1 MTVTCPACGA
11 EADAGA
17 RFCATCGTSL
27 AATCP
32 NCGAETAPGASFCA
46 ACGTSL
52 TPHEAVTETRAAEER
67 KVVSVL
73 FADLAGFTERTER
86 SDPEDVRARLTIYH
100 KTAREQVEAHGGRV
114 EKLMG
119 DGVFAVFGVPAAHED
134 DPERA
139 VRAALRLQEAI
150 ELLNEDDPD
159 LELSVRI
166 AITTGEAIIQLD
178 AGDQDRETIIGDVVN
193 TASRLEAIA
202 PTGGIVVDERTYLA
216 SRADIAFDDLD
227 AVDLKGKADATA
239 IWLAT
244 GARARQ
250 GVAVEELHKG
260 PFVGRNA
267 ELAVL
272 VDSLDRTIAGQTVQL
287 VTVMGEPGAGKSRLL
302 HEFKAVLD
310 TRTDTMWWK
319 QGRCLPYGEGIT
331 FWALGEIVKAQAGIL
346 ETDTEADADRKLRH
360 AVVTLIEDPAQEEWI
375 VSRLSLLAGGTGE
388 DQQIEQGEL
397 FSAWSRF
404 FEAMAQRHP
413 LVMVVEDIHWADE
426 ALLDFIEYV
435 AEWAVDVPILLIA
448 AARPELLSNRPTWGG
463 GIRNSATISLA
474 PLANDDAALLLA
486 ALLDRAVLPAETQ
499 QLILERAGGNP
510 LYVTELVRLAA
521 DSDLLDEAG
530 RIEDLALPDSVQA
543 IIAARLDLLSTQEKE
558 LLQAAAVIGK
568 VFWSGALAALRP
580 SAHSATAL
588 RELVRREMIRP
599 IRDASM
605 RGQEE
610 YSFVHALVRDVSYGQ
625 IARDDRAEMHQAAAT
640 WIEAVSGE
648 RGVDIAELL
657 AYHLGEALTLT
668 SDPDADL
675 RAWAYRV
682 LMQAGERARSLN
694 PTHGALYYLK
704 AVDAAE
710 SNADRAEA
718 LLWAGQLSQD
728 DVDQAEQ
735 WLEESLALYREA
747 GDPEG
752 QAGALTQMSR
762 WAWWRGETERS
773 DDQIHEAITLLEAR
787 PDTEAK
793 AEALVNNVGKLFLRG
808 LDAEA
813 LVAADRAAS
822 VVDAAGTAEDQ
833 IKLLSLRGAA
843 LANSGSSDEGLEDM
857 ATAMGIADDRNFS
870 SQSVTIRNNL
880 ATLTH
885 HLRSPQD
892 ALAMINEAID
902 LAEERRLPRSAE
914 WLRFTKSEILIWT
927 GDWEESVALAR
938 EVILADDER
947 GGSQAGM
954 GARSHIGLI
963 QHYQGVEHPAVDWA
977 DVVDN
982 AREVQDQQVI
992 APIIGIAVT
1001 MAYDAG
1007 DEAGATRLADEYN
1020 QTATDV
1026 YRTWFLPWA
1035 TGPLAQLGDSDR
1047 ISTLLEGSPVIGS
1060 HAKVGRA
1067 RAEGHLAQAGGDLD
1081 QAGRRFLDAVAI
1093 ADEFGRTVDATLA
1106 RIDAARVLTD
1116 DRLAPTIEAAR
1127 KEAQRMGASRL
1138 LAQLDEI
1145 EGITSSEATG
1155 A

>member
-1 MTVTCPACGA
+1 M
-11 EADAGA
+11 
-17 RFCATCGTSL
+17 
-27 AATCP
+27 
-32 NCGAETAPGASFCA
+32 CGAETAPGAAFCA
-46 ACGTSL
+46 SCGTSL
-52 TPHEAVTETRAAEER
+52 TPQEAVTETRAVEER

-100 KTAREQVEAHGGRV
+100 KTARQQVEAHGGRV

-119 DGVFAVFGVPAAHED
+119 DGVFAIFGVPAAHED

-150 ELLNEDDPD
+150 AVLNEDDPD
-159 LELSVRI
+159 LALSVRV
-166 AITTGEAIIQLD
+166 AVTTGEAIVQLD
-178 AGDQDRETIIGDVVN
+178 ADDQDRETIIGDVVN

-202 PTGGIVVDERTYLA
+202 PPGGIVVDERTYLA
-216 SRADIAFDDLD
+216 SRADISFEDLD
-227 AVDLKGKADATA
+227 TVDLKGKADATA

-244 GARARQ
+244 GARARH
-250 GVAVEELHKG
+250 GVAVEERHKG
-260 PFVGRNA
+260 PFVGRST

-272 VDSLDRTIAGQTVQL
+272 VDSLDRTIAAKTVQL
-287 VTVMGEPGAGKSRLL
+287 VTIMGEPGAGKSRLL

-346 ETDTEADADRKLRH
+346 ETNSETDADRKLRH
-360 AVVTLIEDPAQEEWI
+360 AVVTLIDDPTQAEWV
-375 VSRLSLLAGGTGE
+375 VSRLALLAGGTGE

-404 FEAMAQRHP
+404 FEAMAHRHP
-413 LVMVVEDIHWADE
+413 LVMVVEDIHWADQ

-435 AEWAVDVPILLIA
+435 AEWAVDVPILLVA
-448 AARPELLSNRPTWGG
+448 AARPELLSSRPSWGG

-474 PLANDDAALLLA
+474 PLANDDAAVLLA

-521 DSDLLDEAG
+521 DADLLDEAG
-530 RIEDLALPDSVQA
+530 KIEELALPDSVQA
-543 IIAARLDLLSTQEKE
+543 IIAARLDLLDTEEKE
-558 LLQAAAVIGK
+558 LLQAAAVMGK

-580 SAHSATAL
+580 SAHSAPTV

-605 RGQEE
+605 QGQEE
-610 YSFVHALVRDVSYGQ
+610 YSFVHALVRDVAYGQ

-648 RGVDIAELL
+648 RGVDVAELL
-657 AYHLGEALTLT
+657 AYHLGEALSLT
-668 SDPDADL
+668 TDPDAEL
-675 RAWAYRV
+675 RARAYRV
-682 LMQAGERARSLN
+682 LMQAGERARGLN
-694 PTHGALYYLK
+694 PTQGASYYLK
-704 AVDAAE
+704 AVDAADV
-710 SNADRAEA
+710 NTDRAEA

-728 DVDQAEQ
+728 DLEKSKR
-735 WLEESLALYREA
+735 WLEESLALYQEA

-752 QAGALTQMSR
+752 QADALTQMSG
-762 WAWWRGETERS
+762 WSWWRGETERA
-773 DDQIHEAITLLEAR
+773 DEQIHKAITLLEDR
-787 PDTEAK
+787 PDSEAK
-793 AEALVNNVGKLFLRG
+793 AEALVANVGKLFLRG
-808 LDAEA
+808 RDAEA
-813 LVAADRAAS
+813 VAAADLAAP

-843 LANSGSSDEGLEDM
+843 LANSGLNEEGLEDM

-870 SQSVTIRNNL
+870 FQSVTIRNNL

-885 HLRSPQD
+885 QLRSPQD
-892 ALAMINEAID
+892 AVAIINEGIE
-902 LAEERRLPRSAE
+902 LSNERGLPASTD

-927 GDWEESVALAR
+927 GDWDESVALAR
-938 EVILADDER
+938 EVIEADDER

-954 GARSHIGLI
+954 GARSHIGI
-963 QHYQGVEHPAVDWA
+963 IEHYQGVEHPSVRW
-977 DVVDN
+977 VELIEH
-982 AREVQDQQVI
+982 AREVQDQQVLSPVL
-992 APIIGIAVT
+992 AIAVM

-1007 DEAGATRLADEYN
+1007 NQTDAVRLADEYH
-1020 QTATDV
+1020 AAAIDL
-1026 YRTWFLPWA
+1026 YRTWFLPWV
-1035 TGPLAQLGDSDR
+1035 TGPLARIGDVDR
-1047 ISTLLEGSPVIGS
+1047 IEALLEGSPVNGS
-1060 HAKVGRA
+1060 HAKVGRD
-1067 RAEGHLAQAGGDLD
+1067 RAEGHLAEARGDHGAAAD
-1081 QAGRRFLDAVAI
+1081 RFFDAVAT
-1093 ADEFGRTVDATLA
+1093 AGQFGRPLDAALA
-1106 RIDAARVLTD
+1106 RIDAARVLTND
-1116 DRLAPTIEAAR
+1116 DRFDDTVAAAR
-1127 KEAQRMGASRL
+1127 EEAERMGADRL

-1145 EGITSSEATG
+1145 EGHGRSQAAG